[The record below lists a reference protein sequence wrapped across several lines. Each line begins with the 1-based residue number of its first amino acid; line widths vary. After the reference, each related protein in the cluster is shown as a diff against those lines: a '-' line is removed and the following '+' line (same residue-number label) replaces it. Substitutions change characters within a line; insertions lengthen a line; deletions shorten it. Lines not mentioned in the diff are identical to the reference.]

1 MGKIDEIL
9 AGAVG
14 GALASIGLFKIKPP
28 PAPITSNKQ
37 IISPQSLAAGATGV
51 TLLPSTTYK
60 FAIILFHGD
69 GDAQIKLTVTVNGT
83 PVTLY
88 GNEQAIELL
97 ANQTISVVADNTD
110 TVAARNTPTIEI
122 LSLSW

>member
-1 MGKIDEIL
+1 MSKIDGML

-14 GALASIGLFKIKPP
+14 GALATIGLLKIKPP

-37 IISPQSLAAGATGV
+37 IIRPQSLAAGATGM
-51 TLLPSTTYK
+51 TILPSTTYK

-83 PVTLY
+83 SVTLY

-110 TVAARNTPTIEI
+110 TTAARSTPTIEI

>member
-1 MGKIDEIL
+1 MGKIDGML

-14 GALASIGLFKIKPP
+14 GALTAIGLMKIKPP
-28 PAPITSNKQ
+28 PAPITSSKQ
-37 IISPQSLAAGATGV
+37 VILKQSIAAGATGV
-51 TLLPSTTYK
+51 TILPSTTYK

-97 ANQTISVVADNTD
+97 ANQTISITADNTD
-110 TVAARNTPTIEI
+110 TTTARNTPTIEI